1 MKIINLL
8 LNLTLKLS
16 NKYCTTN
23 GLISKQFNSDMDRL
37 RIHCECNK
45 KNRLKTTKNKPRIQF
60 NRLWLLVR
68 NFVRNFSSGR
78 LCSEQNS
85 PGFTLIE
92 ILVGLV
98 MAAIIISSLLGF
110 MISVMNT
117 EKNEQA
123 KAISEQEIQAALDYI
138 SRDLQEAVYIYDA
151 AGIDAIRT
159 QLPSSSARDRVP
171 VMVFW
176 KRELVSDALRD
187 DTFIYSLV
195 AYYLIKDN
203 SSTWSK
209 AARIGRWQIKD
220 GVTTS
225 NGVTCGLYPDKYVN
239 NYCPSPG
246 FTLFDITEDGT
257 LEQRMNRWEKDP
269 VAYTNDIVVLM
280 DYIDHTITNIPPAT
294 CPENVQNPDDSTQNL
309 ITWSKVPSPSFNN
322 LNTGKMTGFYA
333 CVDRVNTTAQVF
345 IRGNALA
352 RINNHAGINYSSD
365 RKSYFPTGSIK
376 VQGRGYLH
384 K

>member
-1 MKIINLL
+1 MKLID
-8 LNLTLKLS
+8 LS
-16 NKYCTTN
+16 V
-23 GLISKQFNSDMDRL
+23 LICVYL
-37 RIHCECNK
+37 
-45 KNRLKTTKNKPRIQF
+45 
-60 NRLWLLVR
+60 RLWR
-68 NFVRNFSSGR
+68 ASQFRKNIENRH
-78 LCSEQNS
+78 SEQNS

-92 ILVGLV
+92 ILVGLG

-176 KRELVSDALRD
+176 KRELVADAVRD
-187 DTFIYSLV
+187 DTFVYSLV
-195 AYYLIKDN
+195 AYYLIKDS

-225 NGVTCGLYPDKYVN
+225 SNDSTGVDCTGYPGSKYVR

-246 FTLFDITEDGT
+246 FSLFDITQHGT
-257 LEQRMNRWEKDP
+257 LEQKMNRWIKNT
-269 VAYTNDIVVLM
+269 VAYTNDIVVLI
-280 DYIDHTITNIPPAT
+280 DYIDQTITNIPPAT

-309 ITWSKVPSPSFNN
+309 ITWSKVPPPSFNN
-322 LNTGKMTGFYA
+322 INTGKMTGFYV
-333 CVDRVNTTAQVF
+333 CVDRVNTIAQVF

-352 RINNHAGINYSSD
+352 RINNNAGINYSSE

-376 VQGRGYLH
+376 VQGRGYLY